1 MVNIK
6 GLDKAR
12 VLKALYDHSHVQGSG
27 FLQAVP
33 DGVVT
38 VEHCEMLLGS
48 QTYFDYLHRRVM
60 KVELSGDEFDERLY
74 DRDCG
79 EGAAQR
85 AVDSIRDEQAGS
97 EDTAGGASGEKK
109 ELTMEEKVEQVK
121 GAIDK
126 ILGILTELPPD
137 VSAATCT
144 MLKMTLPGPMGG
156 MAGLMMMGGPF
167 SPSALFRSVEKPM
180 GLADW
185 DGAAWPVRIKENAP
199 RKPPTACAGRTP
211 RRVPMTIKY
220 TTYCTTLRGQIQGEK
235 YARGRVSDLYGIV
248 T

>member
-1 MVNIK
+1 MVDIK

-38 VEHCEMLLGS
+38 VEHCAGLLAKYS
-48 QTYFDYLHRRVM
+48 YFDYLHGRVL

-85 AVDSIRDEQAGS
+85 AVDSIKDAPEGGEDAAGNADS
-97 EDTAGGASGEKK
+97 EKK
-109 ELTMEEKVEQVK
+109 EPSLEEQAEMTKEAVH
-121 GAIDK
+121 K
-126 ILGILTELPPD
+126 IMDILNELPP
-137 VSAATCT
+137 TCHIVASMT
-144 MLKMTLPGPMGG
+144 LKMVLSRPVSSMTEML
-156 MAGLMMMGGPF
+156 MMGGPH

-180 GLADW
+180 G
-185 DGAAWPVRIKENAP
+185 WPTGMGPIF
-199 RKPPTACAGRTP
+199 GH
-211 RRVPMTIKY
+211 
-220 TTYCTTLRGQIQGEK
+220 
-235 YARGRVSDLYGIV
+235 DLFAHSRNG
-248 T
+248 

>member
-1 MVNIK
+1 MVDIK

-48 QTYFDYLHRRVM
+48 QTYFDYLHGRVL

-85 AVDSIRDEQAGS
+85 AVDSIKDAPEGGEDGAVKAGIQYDRDADDGR
-97 EDTAGGASGEKK
+97 TAFAVGAVPVCRK
-109 ELTMEEKVEQVK
+109 
-121 GAIDK
+121 AD
-126 ILGILTELPPD
+126 
-137 VSAATCT
+137 
-144 MLKMTLPGPMGG
+144 G
-156 MAGLMMMGGPF
+156 MA
-167 SPSALFRSVEKPM
+167 
-180 GLADW
+180 
-185 DGAAWPVRIKENAP
+185 DGNGTDFWA
-199 RKPPTACAGRTP
+199 
-211 RRVPMTIKY
+211 
-220 TTYCTTLRGQIQGEK
+220 
-235 YARGRVSDLYGIV
+235 
-248 T
+248 